1 MMMLGPVLMV
11 QALSSCSLIDEPEYD
26 DVDSSVK
33 ASLAFTVSNSSVTK
47 TRMVDAVV
55 QKGGSFRGLQSL
67 RAIPFAISAN
77 ATAVTTSDLAKVF
90 EPEGYDSPYEGK
102 NNDVPAPA
110 SSATPNSKASFYYFE
125 KCSFMSGVNAFL
137 AYANATAATYTGTNA
152 YCSNM
157 GINNKLY
164 NGSLNATIPLRGN
177 PTEINFAPEQIVTST
192 DAPSDGATIATY
204 LTSIANTTGWST
216 SSNSELH
223 AYFLNF
229 IGQGNE
235 GTMVMASSTANVE
248 KHVGALRTQ
257 ISGLTDLGTDDA
269 DIKTAIIY
277 AIDAGYDATTGKLK
291 TGYPANYPASIGLPA
306 GAAAVRW
313 NGSAFEVQTQT
324 TTLANINTV
333 TRFAYPAELY
343 YYANSRI
350 WTSNSEVTKDN
361 YTSAT
366 NWGALLADKY
376 EYENGTVS
384 TNTKAAAIKDPLQ
397 YAVGR
402 FDVKLN
408 ACSTPLKDANDKDVA
423 IGPYTFPLTG
433 IIVGSQRPA
442 SFDFTPTAE
451 SNGTYSDVNVRF
463 IYDAYP
469 TGDVYPTG
477 DAPPTDPTKY
487 LYLNTTGSGDKV
499 ASTLVLQTP
508 DGEEVTVIL
517 EFLNNGTQTF
527 RGKDGVV
534 YPGTKFY
541 LIGKLTADKNEM
553 TDYKKRVFTRDYITL
568 APMSVNLLANAY
580 NVIPDILSARLE
592 VGIEIADWIAA
603 TPTSVPL
610 N

>member
-1 MMMLGPVLMV
+1 MLLSVSLLIGTGCSDYAVDDEINAMLAAKKPV
-11 QALSSCSLIDEPEYD
+11 
-26 DVDSSVK
+26 DVD
-33 ASLAFTVSNSSVTK
+33 LAFTVSKGTGSA
-47 TRMVDAVV
+47 TRMAPAVV
-55 QKGGSFRGLQSL
+55 QSGNSDFRGLQSL

-77 ATAVTTSDLAKVF
+77 ADAVTNSDQAKTF
-90 EPEGYDSPYEGK
+90 EPSGNGTQYTGK

-110 SSATPNSKASFYYFE
+110 ASATPESKANFYYFE
-125 KCSFMSGVNAFL
+125 NCSFISGVNAFL

-152 YCSNM
+152 YCSNTD
-157 GINNKLY
+157 INNKLY
-164 NGSLNATIPLRGN
+164 NGSLKATIPFRGN

-192 DAPSDGATIATY
+192 SVLSDNGTDGAKIASY
-204 LTSIANTTGWST
+204 LTNIANATGWST
-216 SSNSELH
+216 SSNSKLH
-223 AYFLNF
+223 AYYLNF

-235 GTMVMASSTANVE
+235 ETTMVMASSTANVE
-248 KHVGALRTQ
+248 KLVGTLLTQ
-257 ISGLTDLGTDDA
+257 ISGLTLGTDDA
-269 DIKTAIIY
+269 AIQDAIIN
-277 AIDAGYDATTGKLK
+277 AIDAGYDATTGKLE
-291 TGYPANYPASIGLPA
+291 GYPANYPASIGLPA

-313 NGSAFEVQTQT
+313 TGSAFEVQTQT
-324 TTLANINTV
+324 TTLAKINTV

-350 WTSNSEVTKDN
+350 RTSNSEVTN
-361 YTSAT
+361 YSTAT
-366 NWGALLADKY
+366 NWGTLLEEY
-376 EYENGTVS
+376 EYNPGTVS
-384 TNTKAAAIKDPLQ
+384 TNTKAAAIKNPLQ

-402 FDVKLN
+402 FDVKFN
-408 ACSTPLKDANDKDVA
+408 ACSTPLKDANDKDVT
-423 IGPYTFPLTG
+423 IGDNTFPLTG
-433 IIVGSQRPA
+433 IIVGSQRPV

-451 SNGTYSDVNVRF
+451 SDGTYSDLNVRF

-469 TGDVYPTG
+469 TGT
-477 DAPPTDPTKY
+477 ATS
-487 LYLNTTGSGDKV
+487 LYLNTTGSGDNV

-541 LIGKLTADKNEM
+541 LIGKLTADETET

-568 APMSVNLLANAY
+568 APMSVNSLANAY
-580 NVIPDILSARLE
+580 NVIPDILSSRLE

-603 TPTSVPL
+603 TPFTVPL